1 MALRPCTAVLGVDS
15 ETKCFNTYSTCAK
28 REDFDEGTVTLRFA
42 KAAAY
47 LDESGID
54 AIPSIIDARYE
65 PAELSLGEPSLG
77 VRAKLSVTLSD
88 HPYGDTGA
96 GFDKYRTERTYDPAK
111 TLEEMETRHLFVDS
125 TDTDEDGRFTITGK
139 DVIKLADGDRAL
151 APTPSKGYLVADI
164 TAGATS
170 ATLAPSG
177 IGNAEYPS
185 SGHLAIGGSEIVA
198 FTRSGDTLTLT
209 RGQFG
214 TEAQSHSAQDRAQ
227 VCLYY
232 QGVDPADIIE
242 DLFTTYANIPDAQIP
257 LADWKDETAAYLR
270 RVYTAMI
277 AEPTPVRDLVSEL
290 VEQAALVLIPDDITQ
305 TIRLQ
310 VLRTI
315 NTDAAIW
322 SEENIGKGTLRIKD
336 QPAKRI
342 TNCITYYGL
351 INPLENVD
359 DPKNYRSIEAYDA
372 TDFDVENQPTIKR
385 IFSRWI
391 PAFGRTVAERLNLIQ
406 IGRYQSAPR
415 AFSFDVFRD
424 RDPQLGT
431 GYLMSS
437 WPMQLASGERDQVPM
452 QITRMRPGDAW
463 LSLEGEEVR
472 FLDLDEQDLTNR
484 VIIID
489 GSANNINLRSIHDSL
504 FPPLTEGDEITFIVN
519 SGVVVGS
526 TSTGS
531 PAMHVGT
538 WPAGFVPLVQSF
550 YRAPRF
556 GVAVV
561 VVVAVVRASANPA
574 AAAAAAVP
582 ALWLDRAALG
592 APALSTTVRLESP
605 ARQPLAAQVVAADM
619 RRVMVAQDA
628 AGNAVA
634 GCEIEVRSESTGLLA
649 VLYSDRDG
657 LNQISNRFTA
667 PDATFSF
674 HTTGGAYRVTAT
686 KAGFSAEWRFVAI
699 GTMQEQDVEGIVFSL
714 QAGIVPALTRAEL
727 ELYIPP
733 VPEEG
738 EALPRAAG
746 AFSERLFLTRETDG
760 SLRSVMPADIIAQA
774 AAKLEEF
781 LSHFLGN
788 FADDT
793 AAATAA
799 GTPVEGQFYWNT
811 TSKIY
816 RYFDGSTWQPFPYAA
831 LDDGSVTEP
840 KLANAVALSLAN
852 VQPTCAGIAAID
864 TARYNVAYLAE
875 SGRAGAFLWNQSDL
889 SARLSPSSLTTTSV
903 DDAGDVFTLADHGL
917 RTGDGLYPTTTA
929 DGLTAET
936 IYRVIAQETDAVY
949 FYNQT
954 AAFTV
959 GQTLTG
965 GTSGATAT
973 IDKIDDRGTWG
984 LLYLSNLTGAYVV
997 DETITDGAGGSA
1009 DAQKVNAT
1017 EYDPDRFQ
1025 VALNATDAFAGTA
1038 VNLTGTTNLTF
1049 NKHIDPGEG
1058 FYQLNNNFYL
1068 KSHNWLVGEGVAS
1081 FLKGNGSGSALARY

>member
-1 MALRPCTAVLGVDS
+1 MTLARYT
-15 ETKCFNTYSTCAK
+15 
-28 REDFDEGTVTLRFA
+28 GTV
-42 KAAAY
+42 
-47 LDESGID
+47 
-54 AIPSIIDARYE
+54 
-65 PAELSLGEPSLG
+65 
-77 VRAKLSVTLSD
+77 
-88 HPYGDTGA
+88 
-96 GFDKYRTERTYDPAK
+96 
-111 TLEEMETRHLFVDS
+111 
-125 TDTDEDGRFTITGK
+125 
-139 DVIKLADGDRAL
+139 
-151 APTPSKGYLVADI
+151 
-164 TAGATS
+164 
-170 ATLAPSG
+170 
-177 IGNAEYPS
+177 
-185 SGHLAIGGSEIVA
+185 
-198 FTRSGDTLTLT
+198 
-209 RGQFG
+209 
-214 TEAQSHSAQDRAQ
+214 
-227 VCLYY
+227 
-232 QGVDPADIIE
+232 
-242 DLFTTYANIPDAQIP
+242 
-257 LADWKDETAAYLR
+257 
-270 RVYTAMI
+270 
-277 AEPTPVRDLVSEL
+277 
-290 VEQAALVLIPDDITQ
+290 
-305 TIRLQ
+305 
-310 VLRTI
+310 
-315 NTDAAIW
+315 
-322 SEENIGKGTLRIKD
+322 
-336 QPAKRI
+336 
-342 TNCITYYGL
+342 
-351 INPLENVD
+351 
-359 DPKNYRSIEAYDA
+359 
-372 TDFDVENQPTIKR
+372 
-385 IFSRWI
+385 
-391 PAFGRTVAERLNLIQ
+391 
-406 IGRYQSAPR
+406 
-415 AFSFDVFRD
+415 
-424 RDPQLGT
+424 
-431 GYLMSS
+431 
-437 WPMQLASGERDQVPM
+437 
-452 QITRMRPGDAW
+452 
-463 LSLEGEEVR
+463 
-472 FLDLDEQDLTNR
+472 
-484 VIIID
+484 
-489 GSANNINLRSIHDSL
+489 
-504 FPPLTEGDEITFIVN
+504 
-519 SGVVVGS
+519 
-526 TSTGS
+526 
-531 PAMHVGT
+531 
-538 WPAGFVPLVQSF
+538 
-550 YRAPRF
+550 
-556 GVAVV
+556 
-561 VVVAVVRASANPA
+561 
-574 AAAAAAVP
+574 
-582 ALWLDRAALG
+582 
-592 APALSTTVRLESP
+592 
-605 ARQPLAAQVVAADM
+605 
-619 RRVMVAQDA
+619 QDA

-738 EALPRAAG
+738 EALPRAGVVYADPVASNNGYWVYSFADEEWKWARPLSDTLARLTIVGGDENAIVATASPGVDPASVIAFFIDPSTPNTGLVTISINGDDPVSAYDYTGAEFPAG
-746 AFSERLFLTRETDG
+746 AFSNRLFLTREADG
-760 SLRSVMPADIIAQA
+760 SLQSVMPADIVAQA

-852 VQPTCAGIAAID
+852 VQPTRAGIAALD
-864 TARYNVAYLAE
+864 TTRYNVAYLAE
-875 SGRAGAFLWNQSDL
+875 SGRAGAFLWNPSDL

-903 DDAGDVFTLADHGL
+903 DDAGDVLTLADHGL

-1025 VALNATDAFAGTA
+1025 EALNATDAFAGTA

-1058 FYQLNNNFYL
+1058 VYIIPDGSAIDGSQGAWVRQHDGPHDIRWWGGKSDSGTTNNAIALHDAQAALPSEGGSIYVPGASGFYQLNNNFYL

-1081 FLKGNGSGSALARY
+1081 FLKGNGAGVVVDAVSFPEIRTLWGIDKIRVDRAGAVGPAVFLRGKAVSGHAPVRGVIRDLTIRASTGDGLVSEGSYLVDMYNPNIHDLTNGIGLKLTQDPNASLGAYAWKVYGGEIAWCNIGVFIYRAFGVHFYGTAIEGNLTRGADVNEFSDAVGFYGCYFEANGGSTGQDIRTPPLQVRAPRSLVIDGCNFQDSGGKDHSIVLNAGENVSVTNNWFNGYPVSKVMVGSGVTGYERNNRVDASSPTVDTYRTGFRAPLDEHVVTAEVVFDWPSIAAGGASSSTFTVSGVSAGDIVIGWSTTSTGIVGLQMTAAVVGTNTVRVNIHNPSGSAVDMSSATFRFIVLKQDEWL